1 MNNAKKLVA
10 YAVALALASGAKTVS
25 AEVVNNTTLDNELK
39 KASVFSNFGNTN
51 DKDLKETY
59 SDYRT
64 YLENRSED
72 ELIVWTSLNVN
83 QSNNFLDNVFV
94 SLNIYDSDSYYSC
107 NNVDF
112 DNSYILCYPKGSLV
126 KGSQISLSGMNFEN
140 EYGKQNLIK
149 PIDILS
155 HLEQFTWYSEYL
167 VYEVH
172 LFDINGKEYTKSQ
185 EVNFIQDDGYG
196 GTSVVNLGMTLDID
210 NPNKKVYYSGQH
222 GATRYYTDS
231 ESDVIITYTSGIDV
245 SKKDVYPSVS
255 KFSIQDFNYSN
266 SCNFY
271 VSDGSVDL
279 FNSGDYNSTEENFYN
294 LVQNSDGYDK
304 DTFYEFETFDK
315 QVGPY
320 NFKCSKVT
328 VRFKTKSLP
337 SSNSDG
343 LSIYMCS
350 GYDNGDY
357 ILYGT
362 MPYSNT
368 IYIDNANPKSNE
380 LNSSPYSVCQ
390 LDGNFLEIRTN
401 IQDMFSEDQNSSY
414 GYSASVSQDGVWLE
428 IYDKD
433 NPSDKKVIVPEHKD
447 WSNNYGQEIYRTEVN
462 DKIDLTK
469 YFEDFEN
476 FNGTLVV
483 ELHSKDM
490 IGNEG
495 LACSS
500 VELLKEGNIEVES
513 ASINSY
519 DYLSDDSLS
528 YWFTGSGENV
538 KLSVLS
544 KNTSIDANGVYPNKN
559 KFSLVNGSSV
569 YSILVNEDGTIDKDY
584 LFDSHFEVINS
595 EVKKREEF
603 VDGKYVYYLE
613 TELELKP
620 LVTSYYDFYSYS
632 LSENV
637 NADFIGSDSG
647 LDVKLDSTAP
657 SKTGV
662 PYFGILNGKLSIR
675 ANFYDSGVGVDPNS
689 IKIKVYNN
697 STGDLL
703 SEHDVVSKLKEEGS
717 STHIVDT
724 VIEDSNLANY
734 TCKVELYASD
744 LLGNESKI
752 YTYVDSNNSTALKIT
767 SSGTGGYEYSLNSN
781 YYDRVY
787 TSDSLAEDN
796 PSILNFTVESKF
808 NNSLASLTN
817 PAGNEIILRDKDTNE
832 QYSIFVDQYGS
843 VRYSDNFLD
852 AFSAKFGEDS
862 NEFSS
867 SVLGKG
873 TSSSI
878 SGVTYRNLKTQI
890 YLQPK
895 LSGKTYEK
903 TIKVYAEYGGNIVS
917 YKTTYTDLVYT
928 DGEVPV
934 STGTLDISLNSNH
947 ALTVVQNGVS
957 DAISGIGSSYVKVY
971 SKEDPSKTFTW
982 NCYQRGRDSYGTTN
996 SFMSYLP
1003 YTFGEFVAEFYVVDK
1018 VGNAILSSTGEFV
1031 REIPDCTI
1039 DEVSFSK
1046 VTLRDNDNDG
1056 EIDTGWFD
1064 NTPDL
1069 PNGGQINVKSSIDS
1083 SLSLNNPGVTAFEF
1097 VDKDGYKLIS
1107 YVSHSIVNKYYNP
1120 DGSEY
1125 TGDISRFPKLSV
1137 MVLTYGKNGDGSRNV
1152 KDLKVSVS
1160 NSTLGLVEK
1169 FDLNIYQ
1176 LIDNNATDL
1185 NNVSDSYEYEYKA
1198 GFDTVE
1204 PIFLETPVVT
1214 EEGDKVRI
1222 RFKVYDE
1229 DSGIDPDG
1237 LRILPSTSTWN
1248 RILTPPYSFNHK
1260 LPCTIEKDDRGRD
1273 IAVVDYTFD
1282 VKDYLPSFDSSKDIF
1297 AFSLLPYDVSTNMY
1311 FYYNHNGGAF
1321 YNTNYIKSEFVSV
1334 DGYDYRDGN
1343 DYWIN
1348 PNNGTIVD
1356 IVNKGLSYIDVN
1368 DADYLNKV
1376 YSNSIILFDKDSDD
1390 YAKIKVDREGNS
1402 SYESNSKF
1410 ITSIIDSDRLSSSI
1424 EEIDGIENPIDSYY
1438 SEKDHYNLVSK
1449 LSFALNSIDRDYSI
1463 STFSSNKYLY
1473 GYTGEHTLDITS
1485 SYVKSDIT
1493 LRTDGT
1499 APSTTGEL
1507 NLSVSENGLTVTQP
1521 EVTDSRSGL
1530 KEVYAYVYPSN
1541 SDDKGEKVLLEKVDE
1556 SDDYSINVDLTEL
1569 YSFGNYTVEV
1579 YAEDNVGNSDLMN
1592 SKEIFIEQT
1601 SPSIEGLTVKG
1612 SYEDE
1617 ERVWVNKED
1626 KASIKFN
1633 SSLVTEDGRS
1643 VDGSNIYLNDEH
1655 SISIDGEGLSSIINP
1670 SVSDVNSSIETSTE
1684 DVEGGKIS
1692 NTKTNLEFGLKDSG
1706 VDYKLSLESVNG
1718 AYTSDRVE
1726 FDKLISMDLKS
1737 PSIQGTL
1744 DTYLT
1749 KNNLELY
1756 VDLIVND
1763 YADDADSVEG
1773 SGVKSVQAKLYKKGE
1788 TSDEF
1793 IDLAFNET
1801 KGKFVVEDSVNLAEK
1816 FGNYKGEVVLE
1827 VYATDNVDNTDVVAN
1842 TEFALDLSSYVSTG
1856 DHSITSYDYKE
1867 PNKYWLSSNNETE
1880 SKGFGIKVV
1889 GSSLAKI
1896 GTPSYN
1902 EISFKDVNSGKVY
1915 TAIVNSDGSIV
1926 VDEEFKSVLNPSTT
1940 AGVSE
1945 TQKVVNDLTYNE
1957 LSTELIVNPSID
1969 TEFEVSYKTVVSDL
1983 TEETELIEGSTI
1995 NVTDKVV
2002 TDGVSPSSQTA
2013 PIVEVVDG
2021 KLNIRQFN
2029 ITDDGSG
2036 LDNSSVTCY
2045 VYPKNNVDKGQAINM
2060 SLNDSSFDASMD
2072 VFNHLKG
2079 YAGSVIIEI
2088 IASDN
2093 VGNTGLVSDKFEFL
2107 VMPETP
2113 INSGVTVE
2121 HDGYETLDKIWLRD
2135 GNSITVNQS
2144 GNSKNTFITDSSIII
2159 NGSKADVNAEARLN
2173 GSITDSGFTPSIDKN
2188 MFKIVDT
2195 SFNSESVGSTKKTS
2209 ASLKLEVNSSDLGVV
2224 NDDLY
2229 VWGSSRIIVD
2239 DLMSAS
2245 EWSNFAKPIGI
2256 DNEAPETI
2264 SKLRLEKVNNATLII
2279 SQRNI
2284 EDGKSGLDASS
2295 VYAEMY
2301 EVNNPSKK
2309 IKIALPKSD
2318 TGAFYKEVDLMASGN
2333 LTGDIVVDIIASDNL
2348 GNSGVVSSGT
2358 FYRDLDSISNVDS
2371 SLTGSVYEDDNAHW
2385 INVGDNELTLDGSLS
2400 STNNPVGGV
2409 TVVITTN
2416 KDSALG
2422 DGTIAK
2428 IEIDE
2433 NGSILEDLA
2442 GKVTIDESGKLVSVD
2457 NGDSTFDN
2465 SFGLDFVIDGSIDAD
2480 EIYIW
2485 VSAGSDNVNTGFDR
2499 YEKPIKLD
2507 KENPNIEADL
2517 VSRDKVTIETSD
2529 LGSGVD
2535 KVIVEYIDGSQKEL
2549 NDKVLQ
2555 LDPNIS
2561 KVTVVDNV
2569 GNKNSI
2575 ELNKFIT
2582 SIDAKIVPEII
2593 KNDNGFK
2600 SLKITATAQLNRNV
2614 DTINATF
2621 RLRGIGEGIEFT
2633 EGDVVATSKNS
2644 LSHTLTL
2651 VDVDKDKD
2659 VSSVEVVEM
2668 ENNIKRLVV
2677 TYSDDTYNDY
2687 YFCIE
2692 SQYDFETV
2700 WTLEA
2705 EDFQSFVTV
2714 IPPVDEEPVPPVE
2727 DPDDGDSVAPDI
2739 PDIDEPSIPDSGEEE
2754 TPSIPDDGEELPTP
2768 VPPTDDEEPIIPP
2781 VDEEPVIPNPPV
2793 DEEPPVEEDPVVPIP
2808 PVEDEGDEETPT
2820 PVPPTD
2826 DGEEEI
2832 PPTDDDEELPNPPVE
2847 DDSDEELPNPPV
2859 EDDSDKDDSDNVED
2873 DSDNEDSDVGV
2884 EDSDKEDSD
2893 KEDSNKEDS
2902 NSDTS
2907 NEVNYNEGDSN
2918 DSNNAFDQED
2928 DISDLEN
2935 ITNDRLPQTGSN
2947 GSLLSLLLANLSVIS
2962 GGLLSRKKKNK

>member
-1 MNNAKKLVA
+1 MNNTKKLVA
-10 YAVALALASGAKTVS
+10 YAVALALASGAKVAS
-25 AEVVNNTTLDNELK
+25 AEVVNNTTLESESK
-39 KASVFSNFGNTN
+39 KSSISSAFSNQKSLR
-51 DKDLKETY
+51 DAY
-59 SDYRT
+59 SEYQT
-64 YLENRSED
+64 YLQNRSED
-72 ELIVWTSLNVN
+72 ELLVWSSLSVN
-83 QSNNFLDNVFV
+83 QRSNFLDNVFV
-94 SLNIYDSDSYYSC
+94 SIGVRDNDNYYAC
-107 NNVDF
+107 DNVDF
-112 DNSYILCYPKGSLV
+112 DNSYILVYPKYSLD
-126 KGSQISLSGMNFEN
+126 KGSKISLSGMNFSS
-140 EYGKQNLIK
+140 EYGKQELIK
-149 PIDILS
+149 PIDVLS
-155 HLEQFTWYSEYL
+155 HLEQFTWYNESL

-172 LFDINGKEYTKSQ
+172 LMDVSGKEYVREQ
-185 EVNFIQDDGYG
+185 EVLLIESESYSGEVYP
-196 GTSVVNLGMTLDID
+196 VNLGMTLEIN
-210 NPNKKVYYSGQH
+210 NPNTNLVYGGQG
-222 GATRYYTDS
+222 GAARYYVNEES
-231 ESDVIITYTSGIDV
+231 EVVLTYISGVEVTS
-245 SKKDVYPSVS
+245 KDAYPNISR
-255 KFSIQDFNYSN
+255 FTMNNADTYGDNLE
-266 SCNFY
+266 FY
-271 VSDGSVDL
+271 VSDGYSDV
-279 FNSGDYNSTEENFYN
+279 FNSNLSSFSTKERFYN
-294 LVQNSDGYDK
+294 LLQNADGYDENI
-304 DTFYEFETFDK
+304 FYNFETFEK
-315 QVGPY
+315 EVGPY
-320 NFKCSKVT
+320 KFKCSKAT
-328 VRFKTKSLP
+328 VRFKTKDLGG
-337 SSNSDG
+337 SSANG
-343 LSIYMCS
+343 INLYMHS
-350 GYDNGDY
+350 GYYSESSGY
-357 ILYGT
+357 LVYSP

-368 IYIDNANPKSNE
+368 IYLDTANPKSSE
-380 LNSSPYSVCQ
+380 LNSSPSSICQ
-390 LDGNFLEIRTN
+390 LNGDKLEIKTT
-401 IQDMFSEDQNSSY
+401 IEDKFSESQTSSW
-414 GYSASVSQDGVWLE
+414 GYPATISEDDGVWLE
-428 IYDKD
+428 IYDKS
-433 NPSDKKVIVPEHKD
+433 NPDDRKIIVPNHRD
-447 WSNNYGQEIYRTEVN
+447 WSNNYGQEIYKTDVN
-462 DKIDLTK
+462 DQIDLNQ
-469 YFEDFEN
+469 YFNDFEN
-476 FNGTLVV
+476 FNGTIVV
-483 ELHSKDM
+483 ELHSKDKV
-490 IGNEG
+490 GNEG

-569 YSILVNEDGTIDKDY
+569 YSILVNEDGTIDKDN

-675 ANFYDSGVGVDPNS
+675 ANFYDSDVGVDPNS

-808 NNSLASLTN
+808 NNNLSSWTN
-817 PAGNEIILRDKDTNE
+817 PIGNEIILTDQSSGE
-832 QYSIFVDQYGS
+832 QYSIYVDQYGYIT
-843 VRYSDNFLD
+843 YSDNFLE
-852 AFSAKFGEDS
+852 AFSATFGEDS
-862 NEFSS
+862 DDFQA

-873 TSSSI
+873 SSSSI

-895 LSGKTYEK
+895 LSGKSYKK
-903 TIKVYAEYGGNIVS
+903 TVKVYGEYNGNVVS
-917 YKTTYTDLVYT
+917 YKKSYSNLVYT

-934 STGTLDISLNSNH
+934 SVGEQTVTLQDNH
-947 ALTVVQNGVS
+947 YVRVTQTSVS
-957 DAISGIGSSYVKVY
+957 DSISGLSSVYVKVY
-971 SKEDPSKTFTW
+971 PKEDPSKSITF
-982 NCYQRGRDSYGTTN
+982 NLSNNGVGDYSGGGDIFRSSIESY
-996 SFMSYLP
+996 
-1003 YTFGEFVAEFYVVDK
+1003 FGEFVSEVYAKDN
-1018 VGNAILSSTGEFV
+1018 VGNVSLLSTSEFV
-1031 REIPDCTI
+1031 REEVDCRI
-1039 DEVSFSK
+1039 DSVVYQNMVYDDTDGDGIEDLAWFN
-1046 VTLRDNDNDG
+1046 NDPSMSSG
-1056 EIDTGWFD
+1056 HVI
-1064 NTPDL
+1064 
-1069 PNGGQINVKSSIDS
+1069 VKSSVSD
-1083 SLSLNNPGVTAFEF
+1083 SLNPTYPHRTVLEMVNEE
-1097 VDKDGYKLIS
+1097 GYKVVYS
-1107 YVSHSIVNKYYNP
+1107 YSVIYGVKYSYFNP
-1120 DGSEY
+1120 DGSNY
-1125 TGDISRFPKLSV
+1125 VGDTSIFPQIILV
-1137 MVLTYGKNGDGSRNV
+1137 NMNGNLNGDRWEKTSKFWIKSTK
-1152 KDLKVSVS
+1152 KDSI
-1160 NSTLGLVEK
+1160 GK
-1169 FDLNIYQ
+1169 FSLNIYES
-1176 LIDNNATDL
+1176 ISSSHEDNYSET
-1185 NNVSDSYEYEYKA
+1185 SQDSHEFEYTA
-1198 GFDTVE
+1198 GFDTITPNFIQE
-1204 PIFLETPVVT
+1204 PIVEV
-1214 EEGDKVRI
+1214 EGTTARL
-1222 RFKVYDE
+1222 RFSAYDE
-1229 DSGIDPDG
+1229 HSGIDPNNISLLYVSKISRD
-1237 LRILPSTSTWN
+1237 IIPPS
-1248 RILTPPYSFNHK
+1248 SFPNK
-1260 LPCTIEKDDRGRD
+1260 IPCTTSVDEQGRT
-1273 IAVVDYTFD
+1273 VVNVDYTFD
-1282 VKDYLPSFDSSKDIF
+1282 ITKYTSSFDGSVEDL
-1297 AFSLLPYDVSTNMY
+1297 SLCILLYDVSSSVGFKY
-1311 FYYNHNGGAF
+1311 HINGNRT
-1321 YNTNYIKSEFVSV
+1321 YDVKSELVSV
-1334 DGYDYRDGN
+1334 EGYDYKEGN

-1348 PNNGTIVD
+1348 PNKDSDLVLTS
-1356 IVNKGLSYIDVN
+1356 KGLSLYKNGDDIE
-1368 DADYLNKV
+1368 KV
-1376 YSNSIILFDKDSDD
+1376 TGNSIILKDL
-1390 YAKIKVDREGNS
+1390 EF
-1402 SYESNSKF
+1402 E
-1410 ITSIIDSDRLSSSI
+1410 
-1424 EEIDGIENPIDSYY
+1424 DSYKRFY
-1438 SEKDHYNLVSK
+1438 
-1449 LSFALNSIDRDYSI
+1449 IDRDGNSTSDGLLSIGDSDVDKYKYEILELDEIETVSDSKQYNNFVSSLSLKLKEIDKDYSI
-1463 STFSSNKYLY
+1463 THYSRNKYFY
-1473 GYTGEHTLDITS
+1473 NNEYAINDSTHT
-1485 SYVKSDIT
+1485 KSDIT

-1499 APSTTGEL
+1499 TPSTSEEL
-1507 NLSVSENGLTVTQP
+1507 SLSLTEGSLTITQP
-1521 EVTDSRSGL
+1521 RIIDSRSGL
-1530 KEVYAYVYPSN
+1530 KEVYAYMYPSN
-1541 SDDKGEKVLLEKVDE
+1541 SDDKGEKILLENISD
-1556 SDDYSINVDLTEL
+1556 SDDYSINVDLGTL
-1569 YSFGNYTVEV
+1569 KFGNYKVEV
-1579 YAEDNVGNSDLMN
+1579 YAEDNVGNYDLMN

-1601 SPSIEGLTVKG
+1601 SPIIEGLTVKG

-1626 KASIKFN
+1626 KASIEFN

-1827 VYATDNVDNTDVVAN
+1827 VYATDNVNNSDMIAN
-1842 TEFALDLSSYVSTG
+1842 TEFSVDLSGYVSTG
-1856 DHSITSYDYKE
+1856 DYSITSYDYKE
-1867 PNKYWLSSNNETE
+1867 DSKYWISSNNETE

-1889 GSSLAKI
+1889 GSSLDKI

-2002 TDGVSPSSQTA
+2002 TDGVAPKSQTS
-2013 PIVEVVDG
+2013 PIIDVVDG
-2021 KLNIRQFN
+2021 ELNIKQFN
-2029 ITDDGSG
+2029 ITDNGSG
-2036 LDNSSVTCY
+2036 LDNSSVVCY
-2045 VYPKNNVDKGQAINM
+2045 VYPKGSDDKGQAINM
-2060 SLNDSSFDASMD
+2060 SLNATSFDASVN

-2079 YAGSVIIEI
+2079 YAGSTIVEVL
-2088 IASDN
+2088 ASDN
-2093 VGNTGLVSDKFEFL
+2093 VGNQGLIGDAFEFI
-2107 VMPETP
+2107 VMPEKPT
-2113 INSGVTVE
+2113 NSGVSVS
-2121 HDGYETLDKIWLRD
+2121 HDGYETLDRIWVKD
-2135 GNSITVNQS
+2135 GNSITISQS
-2144 GNSKNTFITDSSIII
+2144 GNSKNTFITNSSILI
-2159 NGSKADVNAEARLN
+2159 NGSNSDVGFESVLS
-2173 GSITDSGFTPSIDKN
+2173 GSVTNNGFTPSINKN
-2188 MFKIVDT
+2188 VFKVVDT
-2195 SFNSESVGSTKKTS
+2195 SFNSESISSIKKTTS
-2209 ASLKLEVNSSDLGVV
+2209 SLKLEVNSSDLGVI

-2229 VWGSSRIIVD
+2229 VWGSSQIVVD
-2239 DLMSAS
+2239 DLVSAS
-2245 EWSNFAKPIGI
+2245 DWSNFSKPIGI

-2318 TGAFYKEVDLMASGN
+2318 TGAFHKEVDLIASGN

-2409 TVVITTN
+2409 TVIITTN

-2422 DGTIAK
+2422 DGTVAK

-2433 NGSILEDLA
+2433 NGSILEDLT

-2465 SFGLDFVIDGSIDAD
+2465 SFGIDFVIDGSIDAD

-2535 KVIVEYIDGSQKEL
+2535 KVIIEYVDGSQKEL
-2549 NDKVLQ
+2549 TDKVLQ
-2555 LDPNIS
+2555 LNPNIS

-2582 SIDAKIVPEII
+2582 SIDAKIVPEVIE
-2593 KNDNGFK
+2593 NENGFK
-2600 SLKITATAQLNRNV
+2600 SLKITATALLNRNV
-2614 DTINATF
+2614 DTINTTF

-2668 ENNIKRLVV
+2668 EDNIKRLVI
-2677 TYSDDTYNDY
+2677 TYSDATYNDY

-2692 SQYDFETV
+2692 SQYDFETG

-2705 EDFQSFVTV
+2705 EDFESFVTV
-2714 IPPVDEEPVPPVE
+2714 VPPVDEEPVPPVE
-2727 DPDDGDSVAPDI
+2727 EPDDGDVTSPDEPDV
-2739 PDIDEPSIPDSGEEE
+2739 PDIDEPNPPVENPDDGEEVPSIPDGGEEE
-2754 TPSIPDDGEELPTP
+2754 TPSVPDDGEELPTP

-2793 DEEPPVEEDPVVPIP
+2793 EEEPPVEEDPVVPIP

-2832 PPTDDDEELPNPPVE
+2832 PPTD
-2847 DDSDEELPNPPV
+2847 
-2859 EDDSDKDDSDNVED
+2859 NVED

-2893 KEDSNKEDS
+2893 EEDSNKEDS
-2902 NSDTS
+2902 NTDTS
-2907 NEVNYNEGDSN
+2907 NEDNSNEGDSN

-2928 DISDLEN
+2928 DITDLQDSPVN
-2935 ITNDRLPQTGSN
+2935 KLPQTGSAS
-2947 GSLLSLLLANLSVIS
+2947 SLADIFLATISLIA
-2962 GGLLSRKKKNK
+2962 GGFMSKRRKDK